1 MYEGGMRVV
10 SLIRAPQLGLSPN
23 TVNQNVFYLHNVGFT
38 NSLFTFF
45 CDALTFPENCF
56 TLFCKT
62 IHLVVQIRNGL
73 TICRYFR
80 NDLTTWPY
88 VLLIFVFKILSA
100 IDFNFHFIAKRG
112 NDFPLV
118 SSGML
123 FLLNQFG
130 IQES

>member
-10 SLIRAPQLGLSPN
+10 SLVRAPQLGLSPN
-23 TVNQNVFYLHNVGFT
+23 TVNQNVV
-38 NSLFTFF
+38 LFAQRWVYKFF
-45 CDALTFPENCF
+45 IQFFSCDAFTFPENCF
-56 TLFCKT
+56 TLFCKA
-62 IHLVVQIRNGL
+62 IQIQIRNGL

-100 IDFNFHFIAKRG
+100 IDFNFHFIAKSG